1 MEDVSNNSAA
11 GLNNVAHDTKLDESV
26 DDMNANKEGEQSI
39 NPAHQRIV
47 EEFQY
52 LLEKSQQLFA
62 GLRELSPT
70 GGRQWQPYFQRT
82 FEIYTKLWKFQQQH
96 RAVLENKD
104 NYGLKRWEVG
114 EVASKIGQL
123 YYHYYLRT
131 SETNY
136 LQESY
141 VFYEAIR
148 ERAYFKD
155 VLDSKNPAL
164 MIKKLRYYARFIV
177 VCLLLNKRAS
187 VRKLLS
193 ELTVFVEDYAK
204 TFKSSDSSEW
214 QLVLQEISTFL
225 EAEKHLIPVTPEGAA
240 LPFSNRLGLEKV
252 SRSEKDGPK
261 MKLQEAILVGN
272 CQNQIKFSELTLDM
286 YRMLQSL
293 EREPVG
299 SKTMANTEGSGN
311 ADKSHHREEGSLED
325 QVNAPPS
332 SSNDKSTARRVN
344 PHKFLLY
351 RPNYSQLVVYL
362 ANAFKEIND
371 NSALLLYLSADGVK
385 VEPSANN
392 SYSGGVATAHRKVS
406 EKSEASD
413 VNALTHC
420 LHPEDILP
428 FTRKPLFLI
437 VDSNNSQ
444 AFKNIW
450 TPFNQPFMCLLSPAE
465 CPIKDIAQ
473 VGNLFT
479 LFLHS
484 PLLGFSFVSQ
494 LTQITA
500 SDWAKCTD
508 IVSALEDEIGELLLS
523 AQLDKA
529 TKFLQDDFLRRFV
542 TRFVFCYAV
551 LTCHNSFNEPT
562 HFPTASPAIP
572 EEILSSPKVMQA
584 IKELVSLT
592 NSQSHYNFP
601 KEPTSEVM
609 DQS

>member
-1 MEDVSNNSAA
+1 MEDVSDNSAT

-26 DDMNANKEGEQSI
+26 DNMNTNKEGGHSI
-39 NPAHQRIV
+39 TSAHQRIV

-96 RAVLENKD
+96 RIVLENKD

-114 EVASKIGQL
+114 EIASKIGQL

-148 ERAYFKD
+148 ERAYFRD
-155 VLDSKNPAL
+155 VLDSKNTAL

-177 VCLLLNKRAS
+177 VCLLLNKRTS

-193 ELTVFVEDYAK
+193 ELTMLVDDYAK

-225 EAEKHLIPVTPEGAA
+225 EAERHLIPVTPEGAA
-240 LPFSNRLGLEKV
+240 LPFSNRLGLEKFA
-252 SRSEKDGPK
+252 RPEKDGPK

-272 CQNQIKFSELTLDM
+272 CQTQIKFSELTLDM

-299 SKTMANTEGSGN
+299 SKTAVANPESQP
-311 ADKSHHREEGSLED
+311 REEGSLED
-325 QVNAPPS
+325 QVNAPPTS
-332 SSNDKSTARRVN
+332 ASDKTPARRVN

-362 ANAFKEIND
+362 ANAFKEINE
-371 NSALLLYLSADGVK
+371 NSALLLYLSADGVQLDPTEK
-385 VEPSANN
+385 NL
-392 SYSGGVATAHRKVS
+392 YSGGVTTAYRKTS
-406 EKSEASD
+406 DESD
-413 VNALTHC
+413 VNALIHC
-420 LHPEDILP
+420 LHPEDITP
-428 FTRKPLFLI
+428 FTRKPLFLV
-437 VDSNNSQ
+437 VDSSNSS
-444 AFKNIW
+444 AFKNVL
-450 TPFNQPFMCLLSPAE
+450 TPFNQPFMCLLSPTE
-465 CPIKDIAQ
+465 CPIKDISQ

-494 LTQITA
+494 NTQVT
-500 SDWAKCTD
+500 SQDWAQCTEL
-508 IVSALEDEIGELLLS
+508 VSSLEDEISELLL
-523 AQLDKA
+523 
-529 TKFLQDDFLRRFV
+529 T
-542 TRFVFCYAV
+542 
-551 LTCHNSFNEPT
+551 
-562 HFPTASPAIP
+562 
-572 EEILSSPKVMQA
+572 
-584 IKELVSLT
+584 
-592 NSQSHYNFP
+592 SQFGN
-601 KEPTSEVM
+601 
-609 DQS
+609 